1 MGHLGAKEAIDRLAE
16 RLDHLHVRAPLA
28 PALRA
33 ILSELYTPAEAE
45 VVAAMPGVPS
55 PLGAVARATG
65 RTGPEL
71 GALLEGLC
79 RKGLVIDLWSERL
92 NAYLFSPSPF
102 VVGVFEFTMMRS
114 GPDDDHRRRAALFHE
129 YWQEFMAANFGP
141 ERRVALARTLPHEA
155 ALPEGSVEV
164 LDYERAS
171 DLIGRA
177 RRFSVGICSCRHE
190 KHHLGEKRCSVP
202 LESCTALDHG
212 ADYLIRNG
220 LAREISREEML
231 ELVERS
237 RALGLVMNADNVR
250 SRGTFICHCCSCCC
264 NLLLGLTRFGCP
276 STVVTSSFVAAVDP
290 ASCDDCG
297 RCVRACPVKAITAG
311 ADTASVDGVGVDGVG
326 VDGAGAGEPRPANA
340 SRGQLSAARGAGFP
354 RVDADL
360 CLGCGVCVTRCTR
373 HALSLE
379 PRRRRVL
386 HPENTFERVILMALD
401 RGTLEHL
408 IFDGPNRNAPE
419 FLRGFVG
426 GFLRLGVVQQA
437 LLGDRLRSV
446 FLRTITRLAGAGGKA
461 AAEL

>member
-16 RLDHLHVRAPLA
+16 RLDHLHVRVPLA

-45 VVAAMPGVPS
+45 LVAAMPGVPS
-55 PLGAVARATG
+55 PLSAVARASA
-65 RTGPEL
+65 RTEPEL

-92 NAYLFSPSPF
+92 NAYLYSPSPF

-114 GPDDDHRRRAALFHE
+114 APDDDHRRRAALFQE

-171 DLIGRA
+171 DLIGQA

-250 SRGTFICHCCSCCC
+250 RRGTFICHCCSCCC

-276 STVVTSSFVAAVDP
+276 STVVTSNFVAAVDP

-297 RCVRACPVKAITAG
+297 RCVRACPVKAITPGADAAG
-311 ADTASVDGVGVDGVG
+311 ADAAS
-326 VDGAGAGEPRPANA
+326 AGELRAAVATREPPA
-340 SRGQLSAARGAGFP
+340 GARGAGCP
-354 RVDADL
+354 SVDADV

-379 PRRRRVL
+379 RRRRRVL

-426 GFLRLGVVQQA
+426 GVLRLGVVQQA

-446 FLRTITRLAGAGGKA
+446 FLRTITGLAGAGGKA
-461 AAEL
+461 ATEL